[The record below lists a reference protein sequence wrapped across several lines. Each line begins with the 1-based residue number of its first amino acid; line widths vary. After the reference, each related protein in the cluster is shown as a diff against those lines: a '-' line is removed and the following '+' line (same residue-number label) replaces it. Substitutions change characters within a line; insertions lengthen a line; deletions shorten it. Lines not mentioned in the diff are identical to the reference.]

1 MFHVKNMMT
10 EDFEFAIQI
19 TDQMNWHLAKEDF
32 EFMTELEPR
41 GRFVLLDDSEKIG
54 IATTISFGKVGWF
67 GNLIVSE
74 SHRKKGAGSLLV
86 KHALKYLKSRNVET
100 VGLYAYVERIPFY
113 RRLGFEYDSDF
124 MVLNG
129 KGFSSSVKTDLKKAE
144 KEDVAE
150 IVKYDTICFGA
161 SRRKLLEPILLDPDN
176 LCYVAVEKDQI
187 SGYAIAKVYKGGAEL
202 GPLVCTTGRNDIA
215 ISLLRT
221 ILNKLHGLEV
231 SMCIPQKENSILKT
245 LIESRFSENFRVARM
260 FFGPPTVADCIY
272 VAESLERG

>member
-1 MFHVKNMMT
+1 MFHVKNMVT
-10 EDFEFAIQI
+10 EDFKFAIQI

-32 EFMTELEPR
+32 EFMTELEPK
-41 GRFVLLDDSEKIG
+41 GRFVLFDDSEKIG
-54 IATTISFGKVGWF
+54 IATAISFGKVGWF

-124 MVLNG
+124 IVLNG

-144 KEDVAE
+144 KEDIQK
-150 IVKYDTICFGA
+150 IVEYDKFCFGA
-161 SRRKLLEPILLDPDN
+161 SRRKLLEPILLDSDN
-176 LCYVAVEKDQI
+176 LCYFSIEKGQI
-187 SGYAIAKVYKGGAEL
+187 SGYAVAKVYKGGAEI
-202 GPLVCTTGRNDIA
+202 GPVVCPKGRNDIA
-215 ISLLRT
+215 INLLRT

-231 SMCIPQKENSILKT
+231 SMCIPQKENLILRM
-245 LIESRFSENFRVARM
+245 LMESGFSDNFRVARM
-260 FFGPPTVADCIY
+260 FFGPFIVKDCIY
-272 VAESLERG
+272 MAESLERG